1 MEHVTKVGGGDDLKA
16 AAYPDPRYGYYVT
29 FILLLAY
36 TLSFV
41 DRQILS
47 FMVDPV
53 KRDLQLS
60 DTSISLLHG
69 FAFSLF
75 YTAVGLFLG
84 RAADRLN
91 RRRLMIAGVSLW
103 CAATVACGFADS
115 YAELFA
121 GRMLV
126 GVGEAALSPAAYSL
140 LSDYFSEEKRARP
153 IGLYSAGVYI
163 GSGLAFMVGGA
174 VVEAASHAGN
184 VSLGVLGDFRPWQ
197 LAFIIVGLPGLLM
210 VLLLLTVKEAT
221 RKDLGGGDP
230 GLAFFRDNARFY
242 LPAILGFAILAIV
255 TFAFTAWIPA
265 AFART
270 WGWSPARIGLAYG
283 ATMLLAGGGGMIF
296 AGWLADH
303 QLKRDRVDAPIRLSL
318 IAALAAI
325 PIGGGLA
332 FAASPVA
339 AMTLVGI
346 TTFLVSVPIA
356 LAPVAFQNVTPNR
369 LRGQATAL
377 YLLMVNLIGMGCGPT
392 LVALVTDVGF
402 RDESKVL
409 LSVSIVGASS
419 MVLAAALIGLAVRPY
434 RSLHRARAEA
444 MKIVRYPFAE

>member
-1 MEHVTKVGGGDDLKA
+1 
-16 AAYPDPRYGYYVT
+16 
-29 FILLLAY
+29 
-36 TLSFV
+36 
-41 DRQILS
+41 
-47 FMVDPV
+47 
-53 KRDLQLS
+53 
-60 DTSISLLHG
+60 
-69 FAFSLF
+69 
-75 YTAVGLFLG
+75 
-84 RAADRLN
+84 
-91 RRRLMIAGVSLW
+91 
-103 CAATVACGFADS
+103 
-115 YAELFA
+115 
-121 GRMLV
+121 
-126 GVGEAALSPAAYSL
+126 
-140 LSDYFSEEKRARP
+140 
-153 IGLYSAGVYI
+153 
-163 GSGLAFMVGGA
+163 
-174 VVEAASHAGN
+174 
-184 VSLGVLGDFRPWQ
+184 
-197 LAFIIVGLPGLLM
+197 
-210 VLLLLTVKEAT
+210 
-221 RKDLGGGDP
+221 
-230 GLAFFRDNARFY
+230 
-242 LPAILGFAILAIV
+242 
-255 TFAFTAWIPA
+255 
-265 AFART
+265 
-270 WGWSPARIGLAYG
+270 
-283 ATMLLAGGGGMIF
+283 MLLAGGGGMIF

-444 MKIVRYPFAE
+444 MKIVRYPLAE